1 MERLGGRC
9 WGTRM
14 FPGVSRPDVE
24 KVLNDAE
31 EVGDIVRPFSSE
43 NDRHW
48 IEGAGILLGVFG
60 RARGDA
66 SFIVAGV
73 FGCERDGGR
82 TRGGGPYPAREDER
96 TREGGLVNIDG
107 WVMDG
112 MEDWGDH
119 GREDIDAL
127 DELRR

>member
-1 MERLGGRC
+1 MEWLGGRC

-48 IEGAGILLGVFG
+48 IEGVGILVGVFG

-66 SFIVAGV
+66 SFVIAGI

-96 TREGGLVNIDG
+96 TREGV
-107 WVMDG
+107 
-112 MEDWGDH
+112 
-119 GREDIDAL
+119 
-127 DELRR
+127 ELGEFYSESVTRPDYVRSRSPTDLT